1 MFKCKHIKFNKL
13 AMQNLP
19 FSQMPLAR
27 CSRERSKPEFIT
39 QQLNSDNA
47 KVLLFYQDMMLSTSH
62 LDDLLWLSVKQVT
75 TILGRAPHLFLGL
88 ENNTPY
94 FAIEITQQELALDEL
109 SCYQTL
115 PFRSQLASFR
125 AASVAIAGYAKT
137 LLHWHKTH
145 VFCGRCGSQNTSYEG
160 GYSRRCDNKKCGH
173 ITFPRHD
180 PAVIMIV
187 RKVFDDGVER
197 CLLGRQA
204 SWPAGNYSAL
214 AGFVDA
220 GETLEEAVI
229 REVKEES
236 GIDVSEVEYI
246 ASQPWPFPSSVMI
259 GFIATASSTTID
271 IGEDELED
279 ARWFSRDELAQFG
292 EWGDDS
298 SSFKKPRYSS
308 ISRFLLEHW
317 INS

>member
-1 MFKCKHIKFNKL
+1 
-13 AMQNLP
+13 MQNLP

-27 CSRERSKPEFIT
+27 CSRERSKPEFIKT
-39 QQLNSDNA
+39 QLNRVDA
-47 KVLLFYQDMMLSTSH
+47 KVLLFYQDNMLSTSH
-62 LDDLLWLSVKQVT
+62 LDDLLWLSVEHVSQ
-75 TILGRAPHLFLGL
+75 ILGRKPHLFLGL
-88 ENNTPY
+88 DNETPY
-94 FAIEITQQELALDEL
+94 FAMEISQQELQLDEL

-115 PFRSQLASFR
+115 PFRTQLASFP
-125 AASVAIAGYAKT
+125 ATSVAIAGYAKT

-145 VFCGRCGSQNTSYEG
+145 VYCGRCGRENISFEG
-160 GYSRRCDNKKCGH
+160 GYSRKCTNKQCGH

-187 RKVFDDGVER
+187 KKVFDDGIER

-204 SWPAGNYSAL
+204 SWPTGNYSAL

-236 GIDVSEVEYI
+236 GVDVHEVEYI

-259 GFIATASSTTID
+259 GFIATASSADID

-279 ARWFSRDELAQFG
+279 ARWFSRDELAEFG
-292 EWGDDS
+292 EWGDETS
-298 SSFKKPRYSS
+298 TFKKPRFSS